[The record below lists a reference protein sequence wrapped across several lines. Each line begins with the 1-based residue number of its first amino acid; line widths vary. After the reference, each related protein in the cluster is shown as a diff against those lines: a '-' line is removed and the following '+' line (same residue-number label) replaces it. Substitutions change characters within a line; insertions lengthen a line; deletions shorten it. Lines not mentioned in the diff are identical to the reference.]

1 MRSAGAGYIY
11 PRFFDKSSRQDC
23 PYVILPGF
31 LCLLFREKGLKM
43 AETAATGGG
52 LKAFQT
58 KAQNLGARLNNMAL
72 PNLSAFMG
80 WGVLTVLAV

>member
-1 MRSAGAGYIY
+1 
-11 PRFFDKSSRQDC
+11 
-23 PYVILPGF
+23 
-31 LCLLFREKGLKM
+31 M
-43 AETAATGGG
+43 AETAATRGG

-58 KAQNLGARLNNMAL
+58 QAQNLGAHLSNMVL